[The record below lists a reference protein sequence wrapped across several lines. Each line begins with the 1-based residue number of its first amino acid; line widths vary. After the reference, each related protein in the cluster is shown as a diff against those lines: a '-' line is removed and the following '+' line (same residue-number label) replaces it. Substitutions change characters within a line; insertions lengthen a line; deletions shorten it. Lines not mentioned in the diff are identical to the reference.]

1 MNPRHEG
8 VYGNQPRYRRSE
20 PGEGRYESASGRQ
33 RYRELEPSERRSG
46 QAKYREPEPPES
58 RTFEEEEGYGRMRG
72 RMRPGGRRPGFL
84 RSIARWLGS
93 TLERWA
99 ERGDRAGEEAMG
111 EIGEWAGR
119 AERRVGRWGERA
131 GRRLHQRGQ
140 EMQEGERGA
149 QYPSSHVGQGPK
161 NYQRPDESIHEEVC
175 ELLAIGDLDARE
187 IEVEVQ
193 DGEVT
198 LRGTVDRRDWKR
210 MAEDLAEQVS
220 GVHDVQNQ
228 VRCRHRDRGNGH
240 SVPVHHSERMSEE
253 SKPSM

>member
-8 VYGNQPRYRRSE
+8 AYGSEPRYRRTE
-20 PGEGRYESASGRQ
+20 PEEGGHEPAFGRP
-33 RYRELEPSERRSG
+33 RHRELEPSERRTS
-46 QAKYREPEPPES
+46 
-58 RTFEEEEGYGRMRG
+58 EEEERGYSRMPGRMRG
-72 RMRPGGRRPGFL
+72 GRRRGGFL

-93 TLERWA
+93 TLGRWA
-99 ERGDRAGEEAMG
+99 ERGDRAGEEAMD

-131 GRRLHQRGQ
+131 GRRLHQHGR

-149 QYPSSHVGQGPK
+149 RYPSSHVGQGPK
-161 NYQRPDESIHEEVC
+161 NYQRPDESIHEDVC
-175 ELLAIGDLDARE
+175 ELLAMGDLDARE
-187 IEVEVQ
+187 IEVEVH

-210 MAEDLAEQVS
+210 MAEDLTEAVS

-228 VRCRHRDRGNGH
+228 IRYRHRDRGNGR
-240 SVPVHHSERMSEE
+240 SAPAHHSERRSEE
-253 SKPSM
+253 TQPSM